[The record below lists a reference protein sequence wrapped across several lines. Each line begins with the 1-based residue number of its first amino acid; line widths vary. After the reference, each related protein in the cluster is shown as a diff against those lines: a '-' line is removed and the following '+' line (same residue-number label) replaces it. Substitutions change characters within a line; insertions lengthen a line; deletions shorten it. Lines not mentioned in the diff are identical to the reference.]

1 MRRLL
6 LAWAL
11 LLAASAQAE
20 DAALKR
26 FVPGS
31 AKAIIEARAGRPFI
45 LTFWSVDCVHCRA
58 ELEQLAAL
66 SRAHPALEVVLVS
79 TDGPEASRE
88 VSAAL
93 RPYRFARMESWV
105 FADAFAERLRFEV
118 DRRWRGELPRTYLY
132 RPDGRAEAV
141 TGAIAPQQ
149 LEAWLASAAGDRP

>member
-66 SRAHPALEVVLVS
+66 SRAHRALEVVLVS

>member
-1 MRRLL
+1 
-6 LAWAL
+6 
-11 LLAASAQAE
+11 
-20 DAALKR
+20 
-26 FVPGS
+26 VPGS

-93 RPYRFARMESWV
+93 RPYRFARMESWM
-105 FADAFAERLRFEV
+105 FAMLSPNACVSRL
-118 DRRWRGELPRTYLY
+118 
-132 RPDGRAEAV
+132 
-141 TGAIAPQQ
+141 I
-149 LEAWLASAAGDRP
+149 AAGGGSCPALTCTGRMAGPKP